1 MKTNAD
7 RRQIRIAVI
16 IRNFSSYGGGA
27 ERYCVEL
34 TKKLSKIYEVHIFS
48 QENTERLPE
57 VFFHKVPKW
66 INKPRFLNLLLFSY
80 MTNKS
85 TNNKFD
91 IIHSHDRVSHANIYT
106 LHVPCF
112 KSKWT
117 SANAMKK
124 ISLWFGALLSPREL
138 TYLWLEKKVMSSVAQ
153 KSFISVSEYLSLNI
167 LQNYPKLEG
176 NITIAYPG
184 SEIKNDIATF
194 TDYRTKLKIP
204 KNAFILVFVAHGF
217 KRKGLP
223 AVIKALELLENSHIY
238 LIVVGRGDATKIKI
252 SSSLVKKN
260 IFYIGSVDDINS
272 VYKSANA
279 LVHPTLG
286 DTYGMVIVEAMSNNL
301 PVIVSSSKYC
311 GFSEHLSNKEAL
323 LIENPRD
330 AQEIKT
336 LIKKIY
342 KNPDLRKSLSK
353 NALRIV
359 KQINWEESLKQTV
372 KAYENYLKKN

>member
-1 MKTNAD
+1 
-7 RRQIRIAVI
+7 
-16 IRNFSSYGGGA
+16 
-27 ERYCVEL
+27 
-34 TKKLSKIYEVHIFS
+34 
-48 QENTERLPE
+48 
-57 VFFHKVPKW
+57 
-66 INKPRFLNLLLFSY
+66 

-106 LHVPCF
+106 FHVPCF

-117 SANAMKK
+117 SANIMKK